1 MILLFL
7 LFINFYVALSNVVH
21 LYLFVCTPYIV
32 FGHSM
37 HPMRSDM
44 FIIIDHRN
52 VNKRTNKRTSVLA
65 GTRWVTALILA
76 IAIWEH
82 KDTLDKSTTTNTEKR
97 RFKMKIN
104 KATQKPRKDRNG
116 DETRDCMS
124 LRKNDSVDSLM
135 YNSPGMNESIKQG

>member
-1 MILLFL
+1 ML
-7 LFINFYVALSNVVH
+7 
-21 LYLFVCTPYIV
+21 TR
-32 FGHSM
+32 GQ
-37 HPMRSDM
+37 
-44 FIIIDHRN
+44 
-52 VNKRTNKRTSVLA
+52 NKRTSVLA

-76 IAIWEH
+76 IAIWER